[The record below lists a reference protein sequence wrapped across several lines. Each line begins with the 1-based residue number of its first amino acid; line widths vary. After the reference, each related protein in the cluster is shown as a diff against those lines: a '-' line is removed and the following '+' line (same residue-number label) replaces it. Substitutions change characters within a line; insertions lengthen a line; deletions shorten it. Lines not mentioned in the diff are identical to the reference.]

1 MLKYFYQ
8 KNLHGDI
15 MIEYIIGR
23 NSSDIRADRF
33 LLKATDAPSSLIYK
47 AFRKKDV
54 KINGKW
60 IKEDYILAEGDIL
73 RIYIKEEFRK
83 EKEIEECP
91 LSAPIIYEDENIII
105 FNKPPALPCQPDEK
119 HKDGT
124 LSDMLKSYLVK
135 KGEYKPEIE
144 SSFSPALC
152 NRIDTNT
159 SGLVIGAKNAA
170 ALRDMNE
177 HIRNRNVYKYY
188 LCRLENIPKEKSAY
202 VNAHI
207 IKEESENKSRISNEG
222 KEISMEY
229 KVIDEENGMALCEVL
244 LHTGRSHQIRA
255 YFSSIGCPLVGDT
268 KYGAKSR
275 GGQALCAYRIRFG
288 FPDEYDG
295 VLSYLKDSQIKLE
308 GIDIWRNL

>member
-1 MLKYFYQ
+1 
-8 KNLHGDI
+8 

-23 NSSDIRADRF
+23 NSSQIRADRF
-33 LLKATDAPSSLIYK
+33 LLKATTAPSSLIYK

-60 IKEDYILAEGDIL
+60 IKEDYILAEGDVL

-83 EKEIEECP
+83 QKEVKECP
-91 LSAPIIYEDENIII
+91 LTAPIIYEDENIII
-105 FNKPPALPCQPDEK
+105 FSKPASLPCQPDEK
-119 HKDGT
+119 HKEGT
-124 LSDMLKSYLVK
+124 LSEMLKSYLIE
-135 KGEYKPEIE
+135 KGEYNPKIE

-177 HIRNRNVYKYY
+177 QIRKHNVYKYY
-188 LCRLENIPKEKSAY
+188 LCRTENIPKEKSAF
-202 VNAHI
+202 VNSYI
-207 IKEESENKSRISNEG
+207 IKEETQNKSYIGDSG

-229 KVIDEENGMALCEVL
+229 KVIEELGGTALCEVL

-288 FPDEYDG
+288 FPEEYNG
-295 VLSYLKDSQIKLE
+295 VLSYLKGSQIKLE
-308 GIDIWRNL
+308 GIDI

>member
-1 MLKYFYQ
+1 
-8 KNLHGDI
+8 

-23 NSSDIRADRF
+23 NSSNIRADRF
-33 LLKATDAPSSLIYK
+33 LLKATTAPSSLIYK

-60 IKEDYILAEGDIL
+60 IKEDYILCEGDVL

-83 EKEIEECP
+83 EREIEACP
-91 LSAPIIYEDENIII
+91 LTAPIIYEDENIII
-105 FNKPPALPCQPDEK
+105 FNKPASLPCQPDEK
-119 HKDGT
+119 HKGGT
-124 LSDMLKSYLVK
+124 LSEMLKSYLIK
-135 KGEYKPEIE
+135 KGEYNPEIE

-177 HIRNRNVYKYY
+177 QIRNHKVYKYY
-188 LCRLENIPKEKSAY
+188 LCRTENIPKEKSAF

-207 IKEESENKSRISNEG
+207 LKEENQNKSYIGDTG

-229 KVIDEENGMALCEVL
+229 KVIEESSGTALCEVL

-268 KYGAKSR
+268 KYGARSR

-288 FPDEYDG
+288 FPEGYDG
-295 VLSYLKDSQIKLE
+295 ILSYLKDSQIKLE
-308 GIDIWRNL
+308 GIDI

>member
-1 MLKYFYQ
+1 
-8 KNLHGDI
+8 

-23 NSSDIRADRF
+23 NSSNIRADRF
-33 LLKATDAPSSLIYK
+33 LLKATTAPSSLIYK

-60 IKEDYILAEGDIL
+60 IKEDYILFEGDVL
-73 RIYIKEEFRK
+73 RIYIKEDFRK
-83 EKEIEECP
+83 EREIEECP
-91 LSAPIIYEDENIII
+91 LTAPIMYEDENIII
-105 FNKPPALPCQPDEK
+105 FNKPSELPCQPDER
-119 HKDGT
+119 HKGGT
-124 LSDMLKSYLVK
+124 LSDMLKSYLIK
-135 KGEYKPEIE
+135 KGEYNPAIE

-177 HIRNRNVYKYY
+177 QIRKHNVYKYY
-188 LCRLENIPKEKSAY
+188 LCRTENIPKEKSAF
-202 VNAHI
+202 VNTHI
-207 IKEESENKSRISNEG
+207 LKEESQNKSYIGDTG

-229 KVIDEENGMALCEVL
+229 KVIEELDGTALCEVL

-288 FPDEYDG
+288 FPEEYDG
-295 VLSYLKDSQIKLE
+295 ILSYLKDSQVKLE
-308 GIDIWRNL
+308 GIDI

>member
-1 MLKYFYQ
+1 
-8 KNLHGDI
+8 

-23 NSSDIRADRF
+23 NSSQIRADRF
-33 LLKATDAPSSLIYK
+33 LLKATTAPSSLIYK

-83 EKEIEECP
+83 QKEVKECP
-91 LSAPIIYEDENIII
+91 LTAPIIYEDENIII
-105 FNKPPALPCQPDEK
+105 FNKPSGLPCQPDEN

-124 LSDMLKSYLVK
+124 LSDMLKSYLIT
-135 KGEYKPEIE
+135 KGEYNPESE

-159 SGLVIGAKNAA
+159 KGLVIGAKNAE
-170 ALRDMNE
+170 ALRDMNKQIKE
-177 HIRNRNVYKYY
+177 HNVYKYY
-188 LCRLENIPKEKSAY
+188 LCRLENIPEEKSAF
-202 VNAHI
+202 VNTHI
-207 IKEESENKSRISNEG
+207 IKEESTNVSRISEFG

-229 KVIDEENGMALCEVL
+229 KVIEENNGTALCEVL

-268 KYGAKSR
+268 KYGAKAG

-288 FPDEYDG
+288 FPDDYDG

-308 GIDIWRNL
+308 GIDI

>member
-1 MLKYFYQ
+1 ML
-8 KNLHGDI
+8 
-15 MIEYIIGR
+15 EYIIGR

-33 LLKATDAPSSLIYK
+33 LIKATTAPSSLIYK

-60 IKEDYILAEGDIL
+60 IKEDYILQEGDVL
-73 RIYIKEEFRK
+73 RIYIKEDFRK
-83 EKEIEECP
+83 EKEIKATP
-91 LSAPIIYEDENIII
+91 LTAPIVFEDKNIII
-105 FNKPPALPCQPDEK
+105 FNKPASLPCQPDEN

-124 LSDMLKSYLVK
+124 LSDMLKSYLIE
-135 KGEYKPEIE
+135 KGEYNPEEE

-152 NRIDTNT
+152 NRLDTNT
-159 SGLVIGAKNAA
+159 CGLVIGAKNAA

-177 HIRNRNVYKYY
+177 QIRERNVYKYY
-188 LCRLENIPKEKSAY
+188 LCALENIPAEKGAY

-207 IKEESENKSRISNEG
+207 IKEESSNKSYISDDG

-229 KVIDEENGMALCEVL
+229 KVIKEVDGKALVEVL

-255 YFSSIGCPLVGDT
+255 YFASIGCPLEGDG
-268 KYGAKSR
+268 KYGAKS
-275 GGQALCAYRIRFG
+275 GDGQALCSYRIRFG

-295 VLSYLKDSQIKLE
+295 ILSYLKDSQIQLDR
-308 GIDIWRNL
+308 IDILPDLW